1 MLYAIS
7 VTNFVTAL
15 IGLAGNYS
23 SCLLKLIVS
32 WSLCITQESSTKNMI
47 FMCIGTWKNHQG
59 CSILYYYR
67 LSLTIFPVSNKE
79 IERKTVNSCENQVIW
94 DRQIMEWEM

>member
-1 MLYAIS
+1 
-7 VTNFVTAL
+7 
-15 IGLAGNYS
+15 
-23 SCLLKLIVS
+23 
-32 WSLCITQESSTKNMI
+32 MI

-67 LSLTIFPVSNKE
+67 LSLAIFPVSNKE
-79 IERKTVNSCENQVIW
+79 IERKAVNSCENQIVAQQVIW